1 LTPAAALR
9 TVRRLALALPEAEE
23 RLSHGSPAFF
33 VRKKQFLHY
42 WNNHH
47 NDGMHTLWCAAPPGA
62 QEMLVAAEPGLFFV
76 PPYVGFRGWIG
87 LNLDHAE
94 GADDI
99 AGAIEN
105 AYRTVT
111 PPRLAGRSRAKRG
124 GGGRTAARR
133 D

>member
-1 LTPAAALR
+1 LRPATALR
-9 TVRRLALALPEAEE
+9 TVRRLALALPEADE

-47 NDGMHTLWCAAPPGA
+47 DDGVHALWCAAPPGA

-76 PPYVGFRGWIG
+76 PPYVGYRGWIG
-87 LNLDHAE
+87 LDLDRAE
-94 GADDI
+94 GTDDI

-105 AYRTVT
+105 AWRTVA
-111 PPRLAGRSRAKRG
+111 PRR
-124 GGGRTAARR
+124 
-133 D
+133 